1 MMNEETKKPRN
12 ERWEAFE
19 RIWAKGKTNKM
30 VQRLMEKCKIR
41 GLEPTEENC
50 RDYWMGYVRYY
61 KDAWTGQD
69 YHINPRRNKVLMKQL
84 KRNKY
89 ENETRGKGNRRKS
102 HHVGRRNNQ
111 KNSKIRR
118 RK

>member
-1 MMNEETKKPRN
+1 MTEEKKQPRRN

-50 RDYWMGYVRYY
+50 RDYWMGYIRYY

-69 YHINPRRNKVLMKQL
+69 YHINPRKNKILMKTL

-89 ENETRGKGNRRKS
+89 ENETRGKRNGRKPYN
-102 HHVGRRNNQ
+102 VGRRNNQ

>member
-1 MMNEETKKPRN
+1 MSEETKKPRN

-19 RIWAKGKTNKM
+19 RIWVKGKNNKM
-30 VQRLMEKCKIR
+30 VQRLMEKVKIR
-41 GLEPTEENC
+41 GLTPNEENC
-50 RDYWMGYVRYY
+50 RDYWMGYIRYY
-61 KDAWTGQD
+61 KYAWTGRD
-69 YHINPRRNKVLMKQL
+69 YHINPRKNKILMKTL

-102 HHVGRRNNQ
+102 QYVGRRNNQ

>member
-1 MMNEETKKPRN
+1 MTEEKKQPQRN

-61 KDAWTGQD
+61 KDAWTGED
-69 YHINPRRNKVLMKQL
+69 YHINPRKNKNIMKKL
-84 KRNKY
+84 KRNRSAA
-89 ENETRGKGNRRKS
+89 ERNPRSRRS
-102 HHVGRRNNQ
+102 PHNVGRRDSKKNQ
-111 KNSKIRR
+111 KIRR

>member
-1 MMNEETKKPRN
+1 MS
-12 ERWEAFE
+12 ERWEAFD
-19 RIWAKGKTNKM
+19 RIWAKGKNNKM

-50 RDYWMGYVRYY
+50 RDYWMGYIRYY

-69 YHINPRRNKVLMKQL
+69 YHINPRKNKVLMKQL

-89 ENETRGKGNRRKS
+89 ENETRGKGNRGKPYN
-102 HHVGRRNNQ
+102 VGRRNHK

>member
-1 MMNEETKKPRN
+1 MMNEEKKKPRN

-19 RIWAKGKTNKM
+19 RIWAKGKNNKM

-50 RDYWMGYVRYY
+50 RDYWMGYIRYY
-61 KDAWTGQD
+61 KDAWTGRD
-69 YHINPRRNKVLMKQL
+69 YHVNPRKNKIIMKML

-89 ENETRGKGNRRKS
+89 ENETRGKGN
-102 HHVGRRNNQ
+102 G
-111 KNSKIRR
+111 
-118 RK
+118 